1 MGPRISIEDN
11 IKQIEKYLKN
21 SEKIDDLHTTDNP
34 LNSTILRNT
43 NDDGPIVIKQYMDV
57 ISDKKFLELQE
68 QMQ

>member
-21 SEKIDDLHTTDNP
+21 SKKIDDLHTTDNP

-43 NDDGPIVIKQYMDV
+43 ADDGPIVIKEFNDSL
-57 ISDKKFLELQE
+57 SDRKFLEL
-68 QMQ
+68 